1 MGDFSPIFKFYLMSF
16 LDGLA
21 PAVGA
26 AGGSLLGGLMDT
38 SNQEYLMQKQDK
50 INKENATIAYNR
62 QRELTQDQAL
72 LHKRGMEQAGYN
84 TAFGSN
90 GNVTSSA
97 NVDQASPVSVPSP
110 QGFGQQLSTAFGSFL
125 QNSLVNAQRRNVD
138 ADTNAKNIDNATRA
152 IKNALVIGKQKQDI
166 GVSMLNYAK
175 DAFKFAVDKQYYDR
189 QQSAQTDEME
199 ANAKR
204 AQALQAI
211 EEVNAMFQYS
221 RNEAELQKAY
231 QEFENLKKV
240 YDLTDAQ
247 IVTEKG
253 KPRVQ
258 LSEVHK
264 NEASATE
271 SYSAASL
278 NKAKEQH
285 ENELTRGQH
294 LQNELD
300 FWTQPDKLQE
310 AFNRVTLQQ
319 LEMKRKAI
327 LNVPRTLAERW
338 SRDAEQAYN
347 RIKSGHASWRDYKD
361 YYFELS
367 RENLSAFNDEVKDYA
382 KILLGIL
389 PGSSS
394 GNASTKNDK
403 NVVTYSP
410 QNY

>member
-1 MGDFSPIFKFYLMSF
+1 MGDFSPIFNLYLMSF

-26 AGGSLLGGLMDT
+26 AGGSLLGGLMDV
-38 SNQEYLMQKQDK
+38 SNQESLMQKQDK

-62 QRELTQDQAL
+62 QRQLTQDQAL

-84 TAFGSN
+84 TAFGAN

-152 IKNALVIGKQKQDI
+152 IKNALEIGKQKQDI

-175 DAFKFAVDKQYYDR
+175 DAFKFAVDQQYYQR
-189 QQSAQTDEME
+189 QQAAETERQE
-199 ANAKR
+199 ADAKR
-204 AQALQAI
+204 AESLKAI
-211 EEVNAMFQYS
+211 EEVNALFQYS
-221 RNEAELQKAY
+221 RNDAELQKAY

-258 LSEVHK
+258 LSEINK
-264 NEASATE
+264 NNASADE
-271 SYSAASL
+271 SRSASEL
-278 NKAKEQH
+278 NKAQ
-285 ENELTRGQH
+285 TVG
-294 LQNELD
+294 
-300 FWTQPDKLQE
+300 FKLNNQY
-310 AFNRVTLQQ
+310 LSQ
-319 LEMKRKAI
+319 
-327 LNVPRTLAERW
+327 TLADRVEQQGYDTLIKKVE
-338 SRDAEQAYN
+338 SLPHSYRDIVMRSHQWQVMCYKLEHNQSLTEQESKN
-347 RIKSGHASWRDYKD
+347 LD
-361 YYFELS
+361 ELLKLDS
-367 RENLSAFNDEVKDYA
+367 YDPNK
-382 KILLGIL
+382 
-389 PGSSS
+389 
-394 GNASTKNDK
+394 NASNWINFINKMK
-403 NVVTYSP
+403 
-410 QNY
+410 

>member
-1 MGDFSPIFKFYLMSF
+1 MGF
-16 LDGLA
+16 LAGLA
-21 PAVGA
+21 SAAGA

-38 SNQEYLMQKQDK
+38 SNQEYLMRKQDK

-72 LHKRGMEQAGYN
+72 LHKRGMDQAGYN

-110 QGFGQQLSTAFGSFL
+110 QGYGQQLSTAFGSFL

-152 IKNALVIGKQKQDI
+152 IKNALEIGKQKQDI

-175 DAFKFAVDKQYYDR
+175 DAFKFAVDQQYYQR
-189 QQSAQTDEME
+189 QQAAQTEQQE
-199 ANAKR
+199 ADAKR
-204 AQALQAI
+204 AESLKAI

-221 RNEAELQKAY
+221 RNDAELQKAY

-258 LSEVHK
+258 LSEIHK
-264 NEASATE
+264 NEASANASNTQ
-271 SYSAASL
+271 ASL
-278 NKAKEQH
+278 NLANKGYVDEQTNGVKLN
-285 ENELTRGQH
+285 NEYLGKTLTDRVNQQGYETLIKKVESLPHNYRDVVMRSYQW
-294 LQNELD
+294 QVMCY
-300 FWTQPDKLQE
+300 KLE
-310 AFNRVTLQQ
+310 HNQQ
-319 LEMKRKAI
+319 L
-327 LNVPRTLAERW
+327 
-338 SRDAEQAYN
+338 SEQE
-347 RIKSGHASWRDYKD
+347 IKNLDELLKLD
-361 YYFELS
+361 YY
-367 RENLSAFNDEVKDYA
+367 D
-382 KILLGIL
+382 
-389 PGSSS
+389 PH
-394 GNASTKNDK
+394 KNFDHWLNFTNRFK
-403 NVVTYSP
+403 
-410 QNY
+410 

>member
-1 MGDFSPIFKFYLMSF
+1 MGDISPIFKFYLMSF

-110 QGFGQQLSTAFGSFL
+110 QGYGQQLSTAFGSFL

-152 IKNALVIGKQKQDI
+152 IKNALEIGKQKQDI

-175 DAFKFAVDKQYYDR
+175 DAFKFAVDQQYYQR
-189 QQSAQTDEME
+189 QQAAQTEQQE
-199 ANAKR
+199 ADAKR
-204 AQALQAI
+204 AESLKAI

-240 YDLTDAQ
+240 YELTDAQ

-258 LSEVHK
+258 LSEINK
-264 NEASATE
+264 NNASADE
-271 SYSAASL
+271 SRSASEL
-278 NKAKEQH
+278 NKAQTE
-285 ENELTRGQH
+285 G
-294 LQNELD
+294 
-300 FWTQPDKLQE
+300 FKLNNQY
-310 AFNRVTLQQ
+310 LSQ
-319 LEMKRKAI
+319 
-327 LNVPRTLAERW
+327 TLADRVEQQGYDTLIKKVE
-338 SRDAEQAYN
+338 SLPHSYRDIVMRSHQWQVMCYKLEHNQSLTEQETKN
-347 RIKSGHASWRDYKD
+347 LD
-361 YYFELS
+361 ELLKLDS
-367 RENLSAFNDEVKDYA
+367 YDPNK
-382 KILLGIL
+382 
-389 PGSSS
+389 
-394 GNASTKNDK
+394 NASNWINFINKMK
-403 NVVTYSP
+403 
-410 QNY
+410 

>member
-1 MGDFSPIFKFYLMSF
+1 MGEFSPIFKFYIMGF

-26 AGGSLLGGLMDT
+26 AGGSFLGGLMDT

-110 QGFGQQLSTAFGSFL
+110 QGYGQQLSTAFGSFL

-152 IKNALVIGKQKQDI
+152 IKNALEIGKQKQDI

-175 DAFKFAVDKQYYDR
+175 DAFKFAVDQQYYQR
-189 QQSAQTDEME
+189 QQAAQTEQQE
-199 ANAKR
+199 ADAKR
-204 AQALQAI
+204 AESLKAI
-211 EEVNAMFQYS
+211 EEVNAMFHYS
-221 RNEAELQKAY
+221 KNEADLQKAY

-258 LSEVHK
+258 LSEINK
-264 NEASATE
+264 NNASADE
-271 SYSAASL
+271 SRSASEL
-278 NKAKEQH
+278 NKVQTE
-285 ENELTRGQH
+285 G
-294 LQNELD
+294 
-300 FWTQPDKLQE
+300 FKLNNQY
-310 AFNRVTLQQ
+310 LSQ
-319 LEMKRKAI
+319 
-327 LNVPRTLAERW
+327 TLADRVQQQGYDTLIKKVE
-338 SRDAEQAYN
+338 SLPHSYRDIVMRSYQWQVMCYKLEHNQSLTEQETKN
-347 RIKSGHASWRDYKD
+347 LD
-361 YYFELS
+361 ELLKLDTYDP
-367 RENLSAFNDEVKDYA
+367 NK
-382 KILLGIL
+382 
-389 PGSSS
+389 
-394 GNASTKNDK
+394 NASNWINFINKMK
-403 NVVTYSP
+403 
-410 QNY
+410 

>member
-1 MGDFSPIFKFYLMSF
+1 MGF

-21 PAVGA
+21 PALGSV
-26 AGGSLLGGLMDT
+26 GGSFLGGLMDA
-38 SNQEYLMQKQDK
+38 SNQESFMEKQDK

-90 GNVTSSA
+90 GNVTTSA

-110 QGFGQQLSTAFGSFL
+110 QGYGQQLSTAFGSFL
-125 QNSLVNAQRRNVD
+125 QNSLVNAQRKNVD
-138 ADTNAKNIDNATRA
+138 ADTDAKNIDNATRA
-152 IKNALVIGKQKQDI
+152 VKNALEIGKQKQDI

-175 DAFKFAVDKQYYDR
+175 DAFKFAVDKQYYNR
-189 QQSAQTDEME
+189 QQAAQTDEME
-199 ANAKR
+199 QNAKR
-204 AQALQAI
+204 AEALQQIEAI
-211 EEVNAMFQYS
+211 NAKFA
-221 RNEAELQKAY
+221 EAKTEADINILKQ
-231 QEFENLKKV
+231 QFENLKKV

-258 LSEVHK
+258 LSEIRK
-264 NEASATE
+264 NNASATE

-278 NKAKEQH
+278 NEEKERH
-285 ENELTRGQH
+285 EREETRGQY
-294 LQNELD
+294 LANQFEL
-300 FWTQPDKLQE
+300 FTQPDKLQE

-319 LEMKRKAI
+319 LEMKRKEI

-338 SRDAEQAYN
+338 SREAEEAYK

-361 YYFELS
+361 YYLELA
-367 RENLSAFNDEVKDYA
+367 RENLSAANDEVKDYL
-382 KILLGIL
+382 KIIAGAL

-394 GNASTKNDK
+394 GNATTKNNK

>member
-1 MGDFSPIFKFYLMSF
+1 MGDISPIFKFYLMSF

-97 NVDQASPVSVPSP
+97 NVDQASPVSIPSP

-152 IKNALVIGKQKQDI
+152 IKNALEIGKQKQDI

-258 LSEVHK
+258 LSEINK
-264 NEASATE
+264 NNASADE
-271 SYSAASL
+271 SRSASEL
-278 NKAKEQH
+278 NK
-285 ENELTRGQH
+285 
-294 LQNELD
+294 
-300 FWTQPDKLQE
+300 TQTEGFKLNNQY
-310 AFNRVTLQQ
+310 LSQ
-319 LEMKRKAI
+319 
-327 LNVPRTLAERW
+327 TLADRVEQQGYDTLIKKVE
-338 SRDAEQAYN
+338 SLPHSYRDIVMRSHQWQVMCYKLEHNQSLTEQE
-347 RIKSGHASWRDYKD
+347 IKNLD
-361 YYFELS
+361 ELLKLDS
-367 RENLSAFNDEVKDYA
+367 YDPNK
-382 KILLGIL
+382 
-389 PGSSS
+389 
-394 GNASTKNDK
+394 NASNWINFINKMK
-403 NVVTYSP
+403 
-410 QNY
+410 

>member
-1 MGDFSPIFKFYLMSF
+1 MGDFSPIFNFYLMSF

-26 AGGSLLGGLMDT
+26 AGGSLLGGLMDV
-38 SNQEYLMQKQDK
+38 SNQESLMQKQDK

-62 QRELTQDQAL
+62 QRQLTQDQAL

-110 QGFGQQLSTAFGSFL
+110 QGYGQQLSTAFGSFL
-125 QNSLVNAQRRNVD
+125 QNSLVNAQRRNVE
-138 ADTNAKNIDNATRA
+138 ADTTAKNIDNATRA
-152 IKNALVIGKQKQDI
+152 IKNALEIGKQKQDI

-175 DAFKFAVDKQYYDR
+175 DAFKFAVDQQYYQR
-189 QQSAQTDEME
+189 QQAAQTEQQE
-199 ANAKR
+199 ADAKR
-204 AQALQAI
+204 AESLKAI

-278 NKAKEQH
+278 NKAKEVH

-310 AFNRVTLQQ
+310 AFNRVSLQQ
-319 LEMKRKAI
+319 LEMKRKEI
-327 LNVPRTLAERW
+327 LNVPHTLAERW

-361 YYFELS
+361 YYLEIS

-394 GNASTKNDK
+394 GNANTKKEK

>member
-1 MGDFSPIFKFYLMSF
+1 MGSFDFS
-16 LDGLA
+16 GLA
-21 PAVGA
+21 SAGA
-26 AGGSLLGGLMDT
+26 GVLGSLVGGAMDYNYQKKLMARQ
-38 SNQEYLMQKQDK
+38 NQY
-50 INKENATIAYNR
+50 NKENATTAYNR
-62 QRELTQDQAL
+62 QRELTQDQAYL
-72 LHKRGMEQAGYN
+72 SQLGKMKAGIN
-84 TAFGSN
+84 TAFGTD
-90 GNVTSSA
+90 GNVTTSA
-97 NVDQASPVSVPSP
+97 NVDQASPVSIPSP
-110 QGFGQQLSTAFGSFL
+110 LGMGQQLSTSLRSFM
-125 QNSLVNAQRRNVD
+125 QDSLVNAQRKNVES
-138 ADTNAKNIDNATRA
+138 DTTAKNIDNATRA
-152 IKNALVIGKQKQDI
+152 MENALKIKKLNQDI
-166 GVSMLNYAK
+166 GVGMLNYAK

-189 QQSAQTDEME
+189 QQAAQTDEME
-199 ANAKR
+199 QNAKR
-204 AQALQAI
+204 AEALQQIEAI
-211 EEVNAMFQYS
+211 NAKFA
-221 RNEAELQKAY
+221 EAKTEADINILKQ
-231 QEFENLKKV
+231 QFENLKKV

-264 NEASATE
+264 NEASATA

-361 YYFELS
+361 YYLELS

>member
-1 MGDFSPIFKFYLMSF
+1 MGDISPIFKFYLMGF

-21 PAVGA
+21 PALGA

-152 IKNALVIGKQKQDI
+152 IKNALEIGKQKQDI
-166 GVSMLNYAK
+166 GFSMLNYAK
-175 DAFKFAVDKQYYDR
+175 DAFKFAVDQQYYQR
-189 QQSAQTDEME
+189 QQAAQTEQQE
-199 ANAKR
+199 ADAKR
-204 AQALQAI
+204 AESLKAI

-221 RNEAELQKAY
+221 RNDAELQKAY

-258 LSEVHK
+258 LSEINK
-264 NEASATE
+264 NNASADE
-271 SYSAASL
+271 SRSASEL
-278 NKAKEQH
+278 NKVQTE
-285 ENELTRGQH
+285 G
-294 LQNELD
+294 
-300 FWTQPDKLQE
+300 FKLNNQY
-310 AFNRVTLQQ
+310 LSQ
-319 LEMKRKAI
+319 
-327 LNVPRTLAERW
+327 TLADRVEQQGYDTLIKKVE
-338 SRDAEQAYN
+338 SLPHSYRDIVMRSHQWQVMCYKLEHNQSLTEQETKN
-347 RIKSGHASWRDYKD
+347 LD
-361 YYFELS
+361 ELLKLDS
-367 RENLSAFNDEVKDYA
+367 YDPNK
-382 KILLGIL
+382 
-389 PGSSS
+389 
-394 GNASTKNDK
+394 NASNWINFINKMK
-403 NVVTYSP
+403 
-410 QNY
+410 